1 MKKVTSNDIKNL
13 TDDQLCAI
21 VARNEVRKLGQ
32 TPASNPG
39 TFGTIFREYS
49 DVKKSTSEEQTAK
62 IERARRK
69 NLVQYL
75 VDNFGITLV
84 KGQMVGIIITD

>member
-1 MKKVTSNDIKNL
+1 MKQATSNDVRNL

-21 VARNEVRKLGQ
+21 VARNEVRKLGH
-32 TPASNPG
+32 TPASSPAA
-39 TFGTIFREYS
+39 FGTIFHEYS

-69 NLVQYL
+69 KLIQYL
-75 VDNFGITLV
+75 VDNYGITLV
-84 KGQMVGIIITD
+84 KGQMVGTIITD